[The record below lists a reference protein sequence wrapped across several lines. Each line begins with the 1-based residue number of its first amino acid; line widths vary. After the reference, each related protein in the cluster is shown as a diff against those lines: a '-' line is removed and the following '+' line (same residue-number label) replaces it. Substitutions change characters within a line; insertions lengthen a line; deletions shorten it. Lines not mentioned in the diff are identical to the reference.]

1 MRSTLMAAGLA
12 ALVLGVAACGGSN
25 SSSPSSASSS
35 TLRTTGLPGTP
46 SGGRIL
52 IYRVKLTG
60 GAETPPGA
68 PRGVGDAIVAFHGS
82 SVVCWRFAHLHGF
95 THPTFAQIHIG
106 AKGRSGN
113 IVEPLSTGP
122 RLHHQG
128 CATVSANLVR
138 SIKRGPQGYYLNIH
152 SEQYPS
158 GAVRAQL

>member
-1 MRSTLMAAGLA
+1 MRPKLTALGLA

-25 SSSPSSASSS
+25 SSSSTRATSTPRATALSAATSA
-35 TLRTTGLPGTP
+35 
-46 SGGRIL
+46 GRIL
-52 IYRVKLTG
+52 IYRAKLTG

-68 PRGVGDAIVAFHGS
+68 PQGIGDAIIAFHGS

-95 THPTFAQIHIG
+95 TNPTFAHIHIG

-113 IVEPLSTGP
+113 IVVPLSTGP

-128 CATVSANLVR
+128 CATVSGNVVR
-138 SIKRGPQGYYLNIH
+138 SIERSPQAYYVNIH
-152 SEQYPS
+152 SAQYPS